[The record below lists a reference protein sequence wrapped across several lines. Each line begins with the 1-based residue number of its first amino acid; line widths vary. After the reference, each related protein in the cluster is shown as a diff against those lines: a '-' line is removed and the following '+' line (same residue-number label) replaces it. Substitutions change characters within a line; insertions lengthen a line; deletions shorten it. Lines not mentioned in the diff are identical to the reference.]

1 LIKIMI
7 TSFAVV
13 MATLVAAI
21 ALLHSQTQLAVPLPT
36 ANLNANVALPAE
48 AVTPTA
54 SDEAKPNLTAPPT
67 TTTIEVNSKEQ
78 AALADALADDDRV
91 KVQSSVPQPT
101 MVRVANNWLVPQLE
115 TLTRQVT
122 RLRATVTKDRQ
133 YLSENAPRLVP
144 LQTKVTQLQQDYR
157 HISRNLDLPSLP
169 NSDYSDHLDARYLEI
184 KTELEKYRRE
194 LNVLEKEV
202 DIVTT
207 RVNKDEPMLTQLE
220 VELANMQE
228 RLSKVR
234 QGEYRM
240 LATTYQYAVAGLA
253 TLPLLR
259 FLGRGSWSVQYVNEV
274 TTAFEKRFG
283 RQLPVSA
290 LGQSNTHNRL
300 GWDHR
305 EAVDVAVHPGS
316 IEGQWLM
323 GYLRE
328 REVPFLAFRG
338 AVPGIA
344 TGPHLH
350 IGLPS
355 RRLRQ

>member
-1 LIKIMI
+1 MKVII
-7 TSFAVV
+7 TSIAVV
-13 MATLVAAI
+13 VAIVVAAI
-21 ALLHSQTQLAVPLPT
+21 ALLNSQTELAAPLPT
-36 ANLNANVALPAE
+36 ANIAAVALSSEQVPSP
-48 AVTPTA
+48 AVTTP
-54 SDEAKPNLTAPPT
+54 S
-67 TTTIEVNSKEQ
+67 TIEVNSKDQ

-122 RLRATVTKDRQ
+122 KLRNTVNKDRQ
-133 YLSENAPRLVP
+133 YLTEYAPQVAP
-144 LQTKVTQLQQDYR
+144 LQAKVAQLQQDYR
-157 HISRNLDLPSLP
+157 RVSRNLDLPSLP
-169 NSDYSDHLDARYLEI
+169 NSDYSDDLDARYLAV
-184 KTELEKYRRE
+184 KNQLEKSRNE
-194 LNVLEKEV
+194 LTILEKEV
-202 DIVTT
+202 NVVTT
-207 RVNKDEPMLTQLE
+207 RVNKDAPMLTQLE
-220 VELANMQE
+220 VELNNMQE
-228 RLSKVR
+228 RLAKVR
-234 QGEYRM
+234 QGEYRV
-240 LATTYQYAVAGLA
+240 LATTYQYAVAGLT

-259 FLGRGSWSVQYVNEV
+259 FLGRGSWSVQYVSEV

-283 RQLPVSA
+283 RDLPISA

-316 IEGQWLM
+316 MEGQWLM

-328 REVPFLAFRG
+328 RDVPFLAFRG

-355 RRLRQ
+355 HRLRR